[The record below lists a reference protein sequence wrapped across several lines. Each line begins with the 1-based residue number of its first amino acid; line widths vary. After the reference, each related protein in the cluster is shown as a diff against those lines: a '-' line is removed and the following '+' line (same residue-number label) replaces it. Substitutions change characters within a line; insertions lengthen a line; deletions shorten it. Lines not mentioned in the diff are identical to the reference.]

1 VIAASAILFGGQP
14 LVAATSEVLE
24 VLEGEVPV
32 SSLALTD
39 LSKGVPLV
47 DALVTAGLAS
57 SKADAK
63 RGVEQKGFSV
73 NGAVAA
79 PGRSLG
85 EDDLLAGRYVV
96 LQKGKKN
103 YAMLVVT

>member
-1 VIAASAILFGGQP
+1 MS
-14 LVAATSEVLE
+14 
-24 VLEGEVPV
+24 
-32 SSLALTD
+32 
-39 LSKGVPLV
+39 LV

-73 NGAVAA
+73 NGEAGGA
-79 PGRSLG
+79 GRMLN
-85 EDDLLAGRYVV
+85 EEDLLAGRYIV